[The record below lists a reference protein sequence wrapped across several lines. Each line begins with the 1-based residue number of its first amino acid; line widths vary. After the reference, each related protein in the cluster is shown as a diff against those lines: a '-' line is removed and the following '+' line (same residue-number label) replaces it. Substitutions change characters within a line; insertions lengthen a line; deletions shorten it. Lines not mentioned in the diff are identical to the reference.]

1 MRTILLAMLVAAAP
15 IAVDRMAARPRA
27 AQAPAAE
34 VEKAAAAFLQAFL
47 AADASRMKDYFA
59 DKVRIDGD
67 MRFLTPAADGT
78 VTRDQLADGY
88 AKFFEKIG
96 REKWTGVI
104 KNAKPTLTRAT
115 KDGELL
121 DFVRAADFVYDL
133 HFREALRGQRS
144 DLDEAIVFVFRDVA
158 GKPAIVGHYADY

>member
-15 IAVDRMAARPRA
+15 SAVDRMPARPMA
-27 AQAPAAE
+27 AQAPAAGA
-34 VEKAAAAFLQAFL
+34 EKAAAAFLQAFL
-47 AADASRMKDYFA
+47 AADASRMKDSFA
-59 DKVRIDGD
+59 DRVRIDGD

-96 REKWTGVI
+96 REKWAGVI
-104 KNAKPTLTRAT
+104 KNAKPALTRAA

-121 DFVRAADFVYDL
+121 TFVKAGDFVYDRR
-133 HFREALRGQRS
+133 FREALRGQRS
-144 DLDEAIVFVFRDVA
+144 DLDEATLFVFRDVA